1 MVLVQTTILAAGAQD
16 NATDDRDSFAVLQS
30 PVHRGLVQDHATD
43 DCDRMDIDVHHNVA
57 QHGYEMTWPKRPQ
70 PYTDTGIRRLRCVR
84 CGERAWSQ
92 WQVCADGNNFR
103 AICQMCDVALN
114 RLVLEW
120 MGHPRAKDLGDI
132 YEGATT

>member
-1 MVLVQTTILAAGAQD
+1 MVDKAESASAHFGITIYKAA
-16 NATDDRDSFAVLQS
+16 S
-30 PVHRGLVQDHATD
+30 
-43 DCDRMDIDVHHNVA
+43 
-57 QHGYEMTWPKRPQ
+57 MTWPQRKQ

-103 AICQMCDVALN
+103 AICQPCDVALN

-120 MGHPRAKDLGDI
+120 MGHPRAKELGDI
-132 YEGATT
+132 YEGTT